1 MGARLIGMPPAEVR
15 HALADDDAPDR
26 TPELSRALPGPMLAQ
41 DRVVHTRRQPSETR
55 RYVAEGRRASG
66 PLGAPGAVSRA
77 ALLAPPPRPR
87 PRGMAW
93 YGAAVTPARAACTGG
108 TSACATPGCRQGS
121 RVQRLAV
128 VQERGERRWAEELY
142 RLKGELLLRQ
152 ATGMGLRPVPTEAA
166 EACFRQTIRTARRH
180 RAKSLKLQAVM
191 RLSRLWQQ
199 QGKHEEARRLL
210 GEI

>member
-93 YGAAVTPARAACTGG
+93 YGATPR
-108 TSACATPGCRQGS
+108 CRQGS
-121 RVQRLAV
+121 RVQRLAM
-128 VQERGERRWAEELY
+128 VQERGERRRAEELY

-152 ATGMGLRPVPTEAA
+152 ATELGLRPVPTEAA
-166 EACFRQTIRTARRH
+166 EACFRQTIHIARRH